1 MLGNSAPTPYDL
13 RFSLLGIPVRVHPL
27 FWLFSAL
34 MGWDADDPNLTL
46 LWIACVFVSILV
58 HEFGHAL
65 TARFFGWPPEVVLY
79 SFGGY
84 ASFYPTFGHTRSRS
98 VLILLAGPG
107 AGFVLFG
114 VIWCVTQLLLLQ
126 QVLTDDPRFLIDDET
141 VPTRLRYLSFV
152 LVQMEFINLWWGL
165 VNLLPVFPL
174 DGGQIARALITGMR
188 PRDGLEMSLKL
199 SVGIGGAVA
208 AYFFMEK
215 QTYAGILF
223 AALAVESLQSLQ
235 GPRYR

>member
-27 FWLFSAL
+27 FWLFSAM
-34 MGWDADDPNLTL
+34 MGWDADDPNRTL

-65 TARFFGWPPEVVLY
+65 SANAFGWPPEVVLY

-84 ASFYPTFGHTRSRS
+84 AAFHPTFGHTRGRS

-114 VIWCVTQLLLLQ
+114 VIWCVTQLLLAQ
-126 QVLTDDPRFLIDDET
+126 QVLSDDPRFLIGD
-141 VPTRLRYLSFV
+141 PTASTGLRYLSFV

-174 DGGQIARALITGMR
+174 DGGQIARNVLTGLR
-188 PRDGLEMSLKL
+188 PREGLELSLKL
-199 SVGIGGAVA
+199 SLLVGGGVA
-208 AYFFMEK
+208 AYFFMEHR
-215 QTYAGILF
+215 TYAGILF
-223 AALAVESLQSLQ
+223 AALAIESLQNLQ
-235 GPRYR
+235 GTRYR